1 MSKLQKMQ
9 DELIEV
15 RDRALALAEQEELTA
30 DEDVELRAAEAR
42 FDELAAQVKAEEA
55 RAARI
60 ETMKGTTVTRHAPNV
75 IPSAPER
82 PSMRGFVPAGELRD
96 FAQRALEAR
105 AKTGELSA
113 DSASKVERILA
124 ADTPD
129 ARIARHI
136 AATGSDEYR
145 NAFGKL
151 LAGRQFS
158 LTESERDAVEEVR
171 AASLTDAAGGFA
183 VPFNLDPTL
192 ILTNSGTTN
201 PVRALARVV
210 QVTGDNWNGIA
221 TAGVDASW
229 DGEVGTVSDDAPT
242 LAQPTIAVHKAQA
255 FVPFSIEVGMDWVN
269 MASDVAALFVD
280 AKDRLEGSA
289 FITGSGTNQP
299 WGVISACTNNT
310 ATTQVDST
318 TASAFGVEDIYKLLN
333 ALPVRFRTGPKVA
346 WLAEMQ
352 ILNRIRQFGT
362 ANNYHGYTVDLT
374 ADGIPQ
380 LVGRPIYEASAM
392 TGTITSVSN
401 ILLSGDFNNY
411 VIADRIGMSVEL
423 VPHLFDVTNNR
434 PTGQRGFFAWWRV
447 GADSVNDSA
456 FRLLQT

>member
-136 AATGSDEYR
+136 TATGSDEYR

-210 QVTGDNWNGIA
+210 QVTGDNWNGVA
-221 TAGVDASW
+221 TAGVTASW
-229 DGEVGTVSDDAPT
+229 DGEAGTVSDDAPT
-242 LAQPTIAVHKAQA
+242 LAQPSITVHKAQA
-255 FVPFSIEVGMDWVN
+255 FVPFSIEVGMDWAN
-269 MASDVAALFVD
+269 MSSDVAALFVD
-280 AKDRLEGSA
+280 AKDRLEGTA
-289 FITGSGTNQP
+289 FISGSGTNQP
-299 WGVISACTNNT
+299 WGVVAACEANT

-333 ALPVRFRTGPKVA
+333 AVPVRFRTGPKVA

-362 ANNYHGYTVDLT
+362 SNNYHGYTVDLT

-401 ILLSGDFNNY
+401 ILLAGDFNNY